1 MRVLCTGGAGFIGS
15 HVVDHL
21 VKNNIETYV
30 LVSGF
35 RSGKHS
41 NIMNKDAHIVKGNL
55 LHYTDMKRATE
66 GMDYVLHLAAVLSHY
81 FVSDPNLTM
90 TTNINGTWNL
100 KRACWENGVERIV
113 FASTSYV
120 YGQPFC
126 TNSVPEC
133 HPLRPKELFGV
144 TKVAGEKILQC
155 VYPEKVP
162 YTILRLFN
170 IYGPRQYPSEYYSSV
185 MTAWMPKAIRKES
198 LQIHDDGTQKLDYLF
213 VQDAAR
219 AFVQTMVSDE
229 SENEVFNV
237 GSGKAT
243 SMNSLA
249 RIINKIAGNTT
260 HSHYNREHPAYL
272 QHVQADISK
281 IREKA
286 GWKPLI
292 GLENGLKRTLEFF
305 KTLEEEKNERRDE

>member
-1 MRVLCTGGAGFIGS
+1 MKCLVTGGGGFIGS

-21 VKNNIETYV
+21 VNNGFETYV

-35 RSGKHS
+35 RSGKHP
-41 NIMNKDAHIVKGNL
+41 NIINKDAHIVRGNL
-55 LHYTDMKRATE
+55 LHFSDMKIVTE
-66 GMDYVLHLAAVLSHY
+66 GMDYVLHLAAVLSH
-81 FVSDPNLTM
+81 FFESDPHLTIK
-90 TTNINGTWNL
+90 TNINGTWNL

-113 FASTSYV
+113 FASSSFV
-120 YGQPFC
+120 YGEPQWHPIR
-126 TNSVPEC
+126 ED
-133 HPLRPKELFGV
+133 HPLNPKELYGV
-144 TKVAGEKILQC
+144 TKLAGEKILQC

-170 IYGPRQYPSEYYSSV
+170 VYGPRQYPSDHYSSV
-185 MTAWMPKAIRKES
+185 MTALMPKAIRKES
-198 LQIHDDGTQKLDYLF
+198 LQIHDDGTQKLDFVF
-213 VQDAAR
+213 VQDVAR
-219 AFVQTMVSDE
+219 AFVQTMVSAD

-249 RIINKIAGNTT
+249 RMVNKIAENPT

-272 QHVQADISK
+272 RHVQADISK

-286 GWKPLI
+286 EWKPLI

-305 KTLEEEKNERRDE
+305 ETLEEKKNERRDG